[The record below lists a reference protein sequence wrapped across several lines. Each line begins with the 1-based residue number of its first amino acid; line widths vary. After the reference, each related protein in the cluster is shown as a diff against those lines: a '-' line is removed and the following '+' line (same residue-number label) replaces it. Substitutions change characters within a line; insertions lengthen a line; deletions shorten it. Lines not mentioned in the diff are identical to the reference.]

1 MKIISST
8 GRDELAVVYIAQT
21 SEGDLIEFVESL
33 QPPKTREEKWVL
45 IVSTLLGCP
54 VDCKICDAGSYYH
67 GRISKD
73 GIFWQID
80 NMVTR
85 RYTDRKIPSK
95 QLKIQ
100 FARMGEPAF
109 NMNVLEVIE
118 EFDLYFDAPGFMPS
132 ISTIAPNGA
141 DKFFDELLRIKH
153 SRFNKTNFQ
162 MQFSI
167 HTTDEKL
174 RNELIPVKKWDF
186 KKISEFGEKFFIK
199 GDRKITLNFAAS
211 NEYPILPQKL
221 LKYFDPEKYLIKIT
235 PLNPTYNSQKENL
248 TSYLTQTAEGNSSEL
263 VLDFKK
269 CGYETIVSI
278 GEPDENLI
286 GSNCGQNILT
296 HVLSN
301 EKHSSGYTLME
312 KDIEM
317 KLKVFR
323 LRNEFGIG

>member
-1 MKIISST
+1 MRIVSST
-8 GRDELAVVYIAQT
+8 GRDDLAVVYIAQT
-21 SEGDLIEFVESL
+21 AGGDLIEFVESL

-54 VDCKICDAGSYYH
+54 VDCRICDAGSYYH
-67 GRISKD
+67 GRISKE

-80 NMVTR
+80 NLVTR
-85 RYTDRKIPSK
+85 RYLDRKIPSK

-132 ISTIAPNGA
+132 ISTIAPNSA
-141 DKFFDELLRIKH
+141 DKFFDELLRIKR
-153 SRFNKTNFQ
+153 SKFSNSNFQ

-167 HTTDEKL
+167 HTTDEKA
-174 RNELIPVKKWDF
+174 RNELIPVKKWSF
-186 KKISEFGEKFFIK
+186 RKISEYGEKFYST

-211 NEYPILPQKL
+211 NQHPIVPEKL
-221 LKYFDPEKYLIKIT
+221 LRYFDPSKYLIKIT
-235 PLNPTYNSQKENL
+235 PLNPTYNSRKEAL
-248 TSYLTQTAEGNSSEL
+248 TSYISDSETGEASLL
-263 VLDFKK
+263 VKNFRK
-269 CGYETIVSI
+269 CGYETVVSI

-296 HVLSN
+296 HAVN
-301 EKHSSGYTLME
+301 PEKHSSGYSELDAE
-312 KDIEM
+312 LQI
-317 KLKVFR
+317 KLQDR
-323 LRNEFGIG
+323 LKK